1 MANHENKHC
10 PRCNAPFECKVGSI
24 LLCQCQG
31 INFTDQERDYIRL
44 TYPDCLCRNCLMVM
58 KHEISTKAAQKK
70 IRTILEAIKKGT

>member
-1 MANHENKHC
+1 M
-10 PRCNAPFECKVGSI
+10 PFECKVGSI

-58 KHEISTKAAQKK
+58 KREISTTPAQKK
-70 IRTILEAIKKGT
+70 MRTILEAIKKGKH